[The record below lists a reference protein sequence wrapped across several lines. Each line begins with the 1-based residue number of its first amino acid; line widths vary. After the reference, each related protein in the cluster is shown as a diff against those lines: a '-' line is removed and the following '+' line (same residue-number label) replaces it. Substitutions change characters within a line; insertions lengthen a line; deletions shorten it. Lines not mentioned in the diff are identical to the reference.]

1 MPRSLN
7 DGKQLVGKKF
17 GKWLVIEGGH
27 ALVMADGS
35 NVSAVKV
42 RCECG
47 IEKVLRISFLKR
59 GKTAQCRSC
68 KNRTHGM
75 TGTSEYRTWLA
86 MNKRCYSPHAEDYKD
101 YGGRGVTVCDRWNPK
116 KGGSFANFYADLGP
130 RPSPKHQLDKT
141 FLDRSLVYGPE
152 TAKWVNQNENR
163 KIRRNAVWVE
173 WKGEKMRLVDLANSV
188 NIPVKKLWHRIKQSG
203 YSVEDAVAKG

>member
-1 MPRSLN
+1 MPGSLN

-35 NVSAVKV
+35 NVSAVKA
-42 RCECG
+42 RCDCG
-47 IEKVLRISFLKR
+47 LEKILRISFLKR
-59 GKTAQCRSC
+59 GETTQCRSC
-68 KNRTHGM
+68 KQRTHGM
-75 TGTSEYRTWLA
+75 TGASEYRTWLA
-86 MNKRCYSPHAEDYKD
+86 MIRRCYNQQAADYGD

-116 KGGSFANFYADLGP
+116 NGGSFANFYADLGP
-130 RPSPKHQLDKT
+130 RPSPKHQLDKN
-141 FLDRSLVYGPE
+141 FLDQSLIYGPE
-152 TAKWVNQNENR
+152 TARWVHQNENF
-163 KIRRNAVWVE
+163 KIKRNSVWVE
-173 WKGEKMRLVDLANSV
+173 WKGEKMRLVDLANKV